1 MAKKTS
7 VASFD
12 IRETPCWVLIEKAPW
27 RFFAFVF
34 VFIGIPS
41 FFFFY
46 IGTLFGV
53 RKEVGT
59 SLIKSPQAMDRF
71 VVVTLN

>member
-1 MAKKTS
+1 MAEKTS

-12 IRETPCWVLIEKAPW
+12 IRETPCRVLIEKAPW
-27 RFFAFVF
+27 RFFCCFCVCF
-34 VFIGIPS
+34 YWNS
-41 FFFFY
+41 FTFFY

-59 SLIKSPQAMDRF
+59 SLIKSPEAMDRF
-71 VVVTLN
+71 AVVT